1 MTLNNVINL
10 KIENGICSYD
20 EKIVDN
26 SDVINRLKRS
36 LYGKTKN
43 EQKEILKQIDIEKGK
58 YRLIH
63 YEFDISKVKKNCV
76 DCHKPL
82 VQSDDPLQYIY
93 NNIIRGNYCATCNA
107 KYG

>member
-26 SDVINRLKRS
+26 LDTINKLKRS
-36 LYGKTKN
+36 LVDKTDAQRK
-43 EQKEILKQIDIEKGK
+43 KILAEIEIEKGK

-76 DCHKPL
+76 DCHNPL

>member
-36 LYGKTKN
+36 LVGKTKI
-43 EQKEILKQIDIEKGK
+43 EQKEILKEIEIEKGK

-63 YEFDISKVKKNCV
+63 YEFEISKVKMNCV
-76 DCHKPL
+76 DCGKIL
-82 VQSDDPLQYIY
+82 VQSDDFLQFVY

>member
-1 MTLNNVINL
+1 MTFNNVINI

-20 EKIVDN
+20 EKIIDDLN
-26 SDVINRLKRS
+26 KINRLKKQ
-36 LYGKTKN
+36 LYNTSGLKRESILN
-43 EQKEILKQIDIEKGK
+43 EIEIEKNK

-63 YEFDISKVKKNCV
+63 YEFPLSKVKMNCV
-76 DCHKPL
+76 DCGKIL
-82 VQSDDPLQYIY
+82 VQSDDFKHFIY